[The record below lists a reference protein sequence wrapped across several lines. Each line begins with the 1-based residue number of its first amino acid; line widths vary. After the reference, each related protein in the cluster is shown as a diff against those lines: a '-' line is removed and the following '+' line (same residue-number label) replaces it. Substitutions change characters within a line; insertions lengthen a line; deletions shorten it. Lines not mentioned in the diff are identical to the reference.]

1 MAVPVRP
8 LSDINEEAI
17 RLLSRE
23 MGAADTARFIRQFTT
38 GFGNYTEERKELFD
52 GLTLEEA
59 SREIRERKED
69 LHNPRYS

>member
-23 MGAADTARFIRQFTT
+23 MGAADTARFISQFTT
-38 GFGNYTEERKELFD
+38 GFGNYTEERKELFE

-59 SREIRERKED
+59 AREIRERKED
-69 LHNPRYS
+69 PHNPRYS

>member
-23 MGAADTARFIRQFTT
+23 MGAADTARFISQFTT
-38 GFGNYTEERKELFD
+38 GLGNYTEERKELFE

-59 SREIRERKED
+59 AREIRERKED
-69 LHNPRYS
+69 PHNPRYS

>member
-23 MGAADTARFIRQFTT
+23 MGAADTARFISQFTT

-59 SREIRERKED
+59 AREIRERKED
-69 LHNPRYS
+69 PHNPRYS

>member
-59 SREIRERKED
+59 AREIRERKED
-69 LHNPRYS
+69 PHNPRCS